1 STRSKVVKSSSE
13 YLKSISQALLT
24 NKFDIPKQIV
34 ATQSRKRK
42 EVAPIKIAT
51 TRKIRRLKNL
61 IRKFTPSMISIMYAH
76 IPNHSSYHH
85 QENLM
90 NGKDLVHELRPTIVV
105 DDSSMT
111 TFTLPLQGD
120 SGISSLNES
129 PPTGILHAVDL
140 TGVEDGVVL
149 AWHNN
154 WVLVARFDDH
164 VVIKRISCRLCKRVL
179 EAAFKYLSLYELPEA
194 HEVTLYEYED
204 YRIELAKC
212 IHCIQEKY
220 SIVHNPKRS
229 AFKEHEPISD
239 KIQLGPG
246 LTQNE
251 ESIISL
257 KAGILECSTKSGNKL
272 WVDNNQK
279 RYVPAAGESVL
290 GIVTHKTSEFYR
302 LDIGS
307 AHQAILSNL
316 AFENIGSLIYARVLL
331 ANKDMEPELGCVN
344 PENGKAD
351 GFGELKNGYLLKCSL
366 RHCRRLLFK
375 QSPILSLLEKKVP
388 SPFEIAIGM
397 NGRVWINGKDGDDSI
412 RNTIFIYN
420 AIKKSENLDKNECIK
435 LIQSLNI

>member
-1 STRSKVVKSSSE
+1 
-13 YLKSISQALLT
+13 
-24 NKFDIPKQIV
+24 
-34 ATQSRKRK
+34 
-42 EVAPIKIAT
+42 
-51 TRKIRRLKNL
+51 
-61 IRKFTPSMISIMYAH
+61 
-76 IPNHSSYHH
+76 
-85 QENLM
+85 M

>member
-42 EVAPIKIAT
+42 EVAPIKSNNT
-51 TRKIRRLKNL
+51 K
-61 IRKFTPSMISIMYAH
+61 
-76 IPNHSSYHH
+76 
-85 QENLM
+85 NLM

-140 TGVEDGVVL
+140 TVEDGVVL

>member
-1 STRSKVVKSSSE
+1 ME
-13 YLKSISQALLT
+13 EDMEID
-24 NKFDIPKQIV
+24 N
-34 ATQSRKRK
+34 
-42 EVAPIKIAT
+42 
-51 TRKIRRLKNL
+51 
-61 IRKFTPSMISIMYAH
+61 
-76 IPNHSSYHH
+76 
-85 QENLM
+85 
-90 NGKDLVHELRPTIVV
+90 
-105 DDSSMT
+105 DD
-111 TFTLPLQGD
+111 D
-120 SGISSLNES
+120 NNN
-129 PPTGILHAVDL
+129 
-140 TGVEDGVVL
+140 VVL
-149 AWHNN
+149 PGDP
-154 WVLVARFDDH
+154 VKF
-164 VVIKRISCRLCKRVL
+164 SG
-179 EAAFKYLSLYELPEA
+179 
-194 HEVTLYEYED
+194 
-204 YRIELAKC
+204 
-212 IHCIQEKY
+212 
-220 SIVHNPKRS
+220 
-229 AFKEHEPISD
+229 D

-279 RYVPAAGESVL
+279 RYVPAAGEFVL

-344 PENGKAD
+344 PDNGKAD